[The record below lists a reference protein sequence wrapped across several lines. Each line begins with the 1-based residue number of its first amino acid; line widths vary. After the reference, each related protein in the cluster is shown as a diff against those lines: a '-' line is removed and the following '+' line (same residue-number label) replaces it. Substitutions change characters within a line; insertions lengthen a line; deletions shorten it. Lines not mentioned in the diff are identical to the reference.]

1 MTDGNKQEIM
11 PPPNG
16 TRLPAAPP
24 PRPSLPS
31 MPTGGGVALTQIGQ
45 LRKDGQYLTL
55 YSAKLRALADN
66 AVAMRELVEKR
77 DALAM
82 AIANLHSLQER
93 CAHQYEMG
101 RLSRH
106 NELELARLNAEH
118 DQLQAK
124 IRNAAAQMELARH
137 LPIPVCEEPPVTVSA
152 PPPPAPPVGLSP
164 SEIEEVVRASLP
176 EITPETLRTLCLLLQ
191 GRLAEKRS

>member
-1 MTDGNKQEIM
+1 MSERPKQEII
-11 PPPNG
+11 PPPSG
-16 TRLPAAPP
+16 ARLPVAPP

-31 MPTGGGVALTQIGQ
+31 MPTGGGIALTQTGQ
-45 LRKDGQYLTL
+45 LRKDAQYLTL
-55 YSAKLRALADN
+55 YGAKLRALADN

-82 AIANLHSLQER
+82 AIANLHSLHER
-93 CAHQYEMG
+93 CQHQYEMG

-124 IRNAAAQMELARH
+124 IRNAAAQMQLAQY
-137 LPIPVCEEPPVTVSA
+137 LPVPTREEQV
-152 PPPPAPPVGLSP
+152 PAPQPARAPTGLTP
-164 SEIEEVVRASLP
+164 ADVRAALQQYPDIKP
-176 EITPETLRTLCLLLQ
+176 EAIEPLIMMLT
-191 GRLAEKRS
+191 GILAEKNQ

>member
-1 MTDGNKQEIM
+1 MTDRSRQQII
-11 PPPNG
+11 PPPSG

-24 PRPSLPS
+24 PRPSIPS
-31 MPTGGGVALTQIGQ
+31 MPTGGGVALTQMGQ

-82 AIANLHSLQER
+82 AIANLHSLPER

-124 IRNAAAQMELARH
+124 IRNAAAQMQLAQY
-137 LPIPVCEEPPVTVSA
+137 LPIAVRDEPPPSA
-152 PPPPAPPVGLSP
+152 PARAPAGLTPADVRSALQQYP
-164 SEIEEVVRASLP
+164 DIKPEAIEPL
-176 EITPETLRTLCLLLQ
+176 IMMLT
-191 GRLAEKRS
+191 GILAEKCQ